1 MLPTL
6 QAVYIILPVL
16 LSILAFQLKEIK
28 ASARQEIVAVNED
41 DGSILWREQVL
52 AWTSEPI

>member
-28 ASARQEIVAVNED
+28 ASARQEIVAVNKD
-41 DGSILWREQVL
+41 DGSIL
-52 AWTSEPI
+52 